1 MTASSLR
8 RFPKTALTVTIM
20 LLLSSALAGSAYAQ
34 YSDDKANNSD
44 EKKDRATPSRGADA
58 IAERARQR
66 RAAKA
71 EESANA
77 GAGTQQPAQYPL
89 ATRVPPA
96 QKASQKE
103 GKAANEIQALYE
115 AKKYAE
121 VLAKVDAFGA
131 SGSTNAYLQS
141 YLYQVAAIAA
151 TESAEA
157 NDQAKAVDYFK
168 KAIDTNG
175 LDNNGHYQSMYN
187 LAILQSQQER
197 NEEALVTLDRFLAE
211 TKSDKP
217 EPISLKAFVL
227 GNMNRAAEGAALF
240 EKVLAM
246 KPNDRPTLMNAVAL
260 YQRAD
265 NFDKANALLESARK
279 QGLLVDGSEYRT
291 LFVGYIN
298 AEKYKEAQEVLEDG
312 VAKGAIKPSQQLA
325 GDYSV
330 LAQSYYANEKVPQ
343 AIDFYTRA
351 NKVSTDGE
359 AALNLAKVLRN
370 EDRVAEAKAAA
381 REALAKGVKKPK
393 DANVILGQPGGK

>member
-1 MTASSLR
+1 MTASSAR
-8 RFPKTALTVTIM
+8 MFPKTVLTAAIV
-20 LLLSSALAGSAYAQ
+20 LLLGGAVAGSASAQ
-34 YSDDKANNSD
+34 DSDDN
-44 EKKDRATPSRGADA
+44 EDRKETRQAPSRGADA

-66 RAAKA
+66 KAAKA
-71 EESANA
+71 EESAK
-77 GAGTQQPAQYPL
+77 AGTQQPAQYPL

-103 GKAANEIQALYE
+103 GKVANEIQALYD
-115 AKKYAE
+115 AKKYPE

-131 SGSTNAYLQS
+131 SGSTNAYLLS
-141 YLYQVAAIAA
+141 YLYQVAAVAA

-157 NDQAKAVDYFK
+157 SDQAKAIDYFK
-168 KAIDTNG
+168 KTVDANG

-187 LAILQSQQER
+187 LAILQSQQDR
-197 NEEALVTLDRFLAE
+197 NEEALATLDRFLAE

-217 EPISLKAFVL
+217 EPIALKAYVL
-227 GNMNRAAEGAALF
+227 GNMDRAAEGAALF
-240 EKVLAM
+240 EKLLAQ
-246 KPNDRPTLMNAVAL
+246 KPDDRPTLMNAVAL

-265 NFDKANALLESARK
+265 NFDKANALLEGARK
-279 QGLLVDGSEYRT
+279 RGLLVEGSEYRT

-298 AEKYKEAQEVLEDG
+298 AEKYKEAQDVLEEG
-312 VAKGAIKPSQQLA
+312 VTKGAIKPSQQLA
-325 GDYSV
+325 SDYSI

-351 NKVSTDGE
+351 NKVSGDGE

-370 EDRVAEAKAAA
+370 EDRIAEAKAAA

-393 DANVILGQPGGK
+393 DANAILGQPGGK